1 MHFLTKINYIC
12 NMVIDVKQRVERA
25 KELFNSGYNC
35 CQSVVLAY
43 ADIIG
48 LEPTLAATVSAPF
61 GGGRGRLREVCGAVS
76 GMTMVAGFL
85 SPSPTAD
92 NPAAKKANYAL
103 VQQFAE
109 SFRAQNGAIVC
120 RTLLGLD
127 HAKDEPTP
135 SPRTAEYYKKRPCAV
150 LVGDA
155 ARIVGE
161 YLETIS
167 KSKNI

>member
-1 MHFLTKINYIC
+1 MKPT
-12 NMVIDVKQRVERA
+12 IDIEQRAARA

-61 GGGRGRLREVCGAVS
+61 GGGMGRLREVCGAVS

-85 SPSPTAD
+85 SPCPTAD
-92 NPAAKKANYAL
+92 DPAAKKANYAL
-103 VQQFAE
+103 VQHFAE
-109 SFRAQNGAIVC
+109 AFRRENGAIVC

-127 HAKDEPTP
+127 LAKVEPTP
-135 SPRTAEYYKKRPCAV
+135 SPRTAEYYKKRPCGE
-150 LVGDA
+150 LVADA

-161 YLETIS
+161 YLQQSPE
-167 KSKNI
+167 